1 MDPCDVED
9 WADQDLL
16 TKDEARDRLGVA
28 IIRAQNRL
36 AALKYPDD
44 EAEILSVTQPRPPW
58 RRSAVSTTLSYT
70 TSTDSQ

>member
-1 MDPCDVED
+1 MDPSDVED

-44 EAEILSVTQPRPPW
+44 EAEILSVTQRLATMETV
-58 RRSAVSTTLSYT
+58 RGEYDAQLHN
-70 TSTDSQ
+70 QH